1 MKKLLSILAICLGLL
16 TSLTAQNIW
25 KHININMYGGFMVAT
40 SDGSILAGADV
51 YGGPDIFRI
60 YRSQDDGATWQLLL
74 SFSDIEGV
82 RNGYTITDEGRI
94 YFIGKEWHPYG
105 GGSGEFRLF
114 YSDDNGDTWLEKEEP
129 VVIFGG
135 EIGGFCAPTNDLL
148 LIWTPDGTI
157 TWTVDG
163 GETWDTVVAFN
174 NLIYDLEISDM
185 IVNASGD
192 IYTSIY
198 HPFLTWG
205 VGIYHSTLPDLNNP
219 ELVAFEGIAVQ
230 NLEFDPEGNVVAG
243 GGGEFQQQPGFYL
256 VPERRFVIADNGIVY
271 DLHDVGEN
279 NNHYTILRYSGD
291 HGETFYEYGEALQ
304 IQEPIPGGYS
314 DGTIWLGRD
323 GYLYFYGDNDYM
335 KSVFNTND
343 IHYIEGEVVVSQEAF
358 AFGNYQHGAG
368 QAIRVDDDHIYPV
381 TVDGFRPDPTDLSR
395 LIVRYDTIPM
405 GATIGAFGTIR
416 EMHDYAG
423 DSQNVLDII
432 QTTAHYYDAITATL
446 EENWEDGKVIITT
459 KNPPYQTYYITING
473 EQQEFPLTFN
483 GVTLN
488 AGCLPRTFIGHCGIQ
503 MNQYAVSYYG
513 MELADIQPFMNYN
526 YQLEGT
532 LTTDGEQ
539 PCLSCPC
546 EEDENQHF
554 LTVLPSSLVVPHYL
568 MRNGQ
573 LYKNTFINND
583 VFREGMHVD
592 IKGIRHFRYDMPGDE
607 VKVVELV
614 EMDTDEEVTLTGTI
628 VDAPMPHTGY
638 IPLPGMELAFMA
650 NGRRYYLENEQDYDG
665 GQWILVGNDTIYTGQ
680 EITATFTTKMMLDF
694 NQNFYYRINIT
705 QAEPI
710 YDNFPIGTEWYYEIT
725 NDNGSVTYQYLECAA
740 DTTINDHPIHI
751 LVRINTLYDKSDII
765 THEYIYEEYN
775 KVYWWNKELGEFTT
789 LYDFGADEG
798 DEWEIKVGNESIT
811 MHVDAVE
818 PYDYEGQTLKLLR
831 VSDAN
836 DIFSGE
842 IVCGIGHLTSFFPE
856 RLMSKGYRVENIR
869 CFWQDGELVYQNGDQ
884 DCDEIYEQHHFG
896 VEEIEDENGFVIYP
910 NPSHNVLFV
919 KTCHGAS
926 LQSEYRITNIMG
938 QTLMIGEITSENQ
951 QIDVSSLPVGM
962 YFITIGNEMMKFLK
976 N

>member
-1 MKKLLSILAICLGLL
+1 MKKFLSILAICLGFL

-25 KHININMYGGFMVAT
+25 KPINVNMYGGFMVAT

-51 YGGPDIFRI
+51 YGGTDIFRI
-60 YRSQDDGATWQLLL
+60 YRTQDDGATWQLIL
-74 SFSDIEGV
+74 SFSDIQGV
-82 RNGYTITDEGRI
+82 RNGFTITDEGRI
-94 YFIGKEWHPYG
+94 YFIGEEWRQHG
-105 GGSGEFRLF
+105 GGRGIFRLF

-129 VVIFGG
+129 VDVFGG

-163 GETWDTVVAFN
+163 GETWDAVWAFN

-205 VGIYHSTLPDLNNP
+205 VGIYHSTLPYLNNP

-343 IHYIEGEVVVSQEAF
+343 IHYIEGEVVVLPYAF
-358 AFGNYQHGAG
+358 AFGNYPYGAG

-775 KVYWWNKELGEFTT
+775 KVYWWNKTLGEFTT
-789 LYDFGADEG
+789 LYDFSAEVG
-798 DEWEIKVGNESIT
+798 DEWEIKVGTQTIQV
-811 MHVDAVE
+811 HVDAA
-818 PYDYEGQTLKLLR
+818 QTVTYKSQEYKMLSI
-831 VSDAN
+831 SDPD
-836 DIFSGE
+836 DIFTGD
-842 IVCGIGHLTSFFPE
+842 IICGIGHLTSFFPE
-856 RLMSKGYRVENIR
+856 KLMTKGYRVENIR

-884 DCDEIYEQHHFG
+884 DCDEIYEQHHLG
-896 VEEIEDENGFVIYP
+896 VDEIDSENNFAVYP
-910 NPSHNVLFV
+910 NPSYNVLYV
-919 KTCHGAS
+919 LS
-926 LQSEYRITNIMG
+926 DNINSEYRITNTMG
-938 QTLMIGEITSENQ
+938 QTMMSGKIASDNQ
-951 QIDVSSLPVGM
+951 QIDVSSLPEGM
-962 YFITIGNEMMKFLK
+962 YFVTIGSSTTKFLK
-976 N
+976 E

>member
-1 MKKLLSILAICLGLL
+1 MKKLIFIMILCLGFL
-16 TSLTAQNIW
+16 SGLTAQNVW
-25 KHININMYGGFMVAT
+25 KPIEMEGQFLGVSA
-40 SDGSILAGADV
+40 DGSIFSNWGYSGV
-51 YGGPDIFRI
+51 H
-60 YRSQDDGATWQLLL
+60 RSQDEGATWQLNYDL
-74 SFSDIEGV
+74 SYVNSKHF
-82 RNGYTITDEGRI
+82 TINDNNRI
-94 YFIGKEWHPYG
+94 FIFNDNSHK
-105 GGSGEFRLF
+105 LC
-114 YSDDNGDTWLEKEEP
+114 YSDNNGDTWQEQALGISTNWVEGMYSLSNDTIVMVNNEK
-129 VVIFGG
+129 FFWTLNGG
-135 EIGGFCAPTNDLL
+135 ESWNETSISFLQDMVFGSILADHAGNVYISITNAVPIYELGIYTANFNDIDNWTW
-148 LIWTPDGTI
+148 LIEG
-157 TWTVDG
+157 
-163 GETWDTVVAFN
+163 A
-174 NLIYDLEISDM
+174 LIYHM
-185 IVNASGD
+185 
-192 IYTSIY
+192 
-198 HPFLTWG
+198 
-205 VGIYHSTLPDLNNP
+205 
-219 ELVAFEGIAVQ
+219 EL
-230 NLEFDPEGNVVAG
+230 DPEGNVVAG
-243 GGGEFQQQPGFYL
+243 GYGQFQQQPGLYL
-256 VPERRFVIADNGIVY
+256 VPDRRFTVADNGIIY
-271 DLHDVGEN
+271 DLHNVGE
-279 NNHYTILRYSGD
+279 YTVLRYSAD
-291 HGETFYEYGEALQ
+291 HGETFYEYGEAL
-304 IQEPIPGGYS
+304 PLYSPAPGGMG
-314 DGTIWLGRD
+314 DGSIYKGRD
-323 GYLYFYGDNDYM
+323 GHLYFGGHGARK

-343 IHYIEGEVVVSQEAF
+343 IHYIEGEVVVLQEAF
-358 AFGNYQHGAG
+358 AFGNYPHGAG

-614 EMDTDEEVTLTGTI
+614 EMDTDEETTLTGTI

-705 QAEPI
+705 AAEPYVEI
-710 YDNFPIGTEWYYEIT
+710 FPRGTEWYYEIKHVT
-725 NDNGSVTYQYLECAA
+725 GDVTYQHLEYAA
-740 DTTINDHPIHI
+740 DTAINSRRAKII
-751 LVRINTLYDKSDII
+751 VETNTMYDKTEWIN
-765 THEYIYEEYN
+765 HEYIYEDGD
-775 KVYWWNKELGEFTT
+775 KIYWWNKETEEFTL
-789 LYDFGADEG
+789 LYDFGADVG
-798 DEWEIKVGNESIT
+798 DEWVIDGGWYTIT
-811 MHVDAVE
+811 VHVDAAHTVTYKSE
-818 PYDYEGQTLKLLR
+818 TYRVLS
-831 VSDAN
+831 VSDPSHLFTG
-836 DIFSGE
+836 DI
-842 IVCGIGHLTSFFPE
+842 ICGIGHTKSFFPE
-856 RLMSKGYRVENIR
+856 TPMAKDYEVDGLR
-869 CFWQDGELVYQNGDQ
+869 CYWQDGELVLNTGEE
-884 DCDEIYEQHHFG
+884 DCDAIYNTIHME
-896 VEEIEDENGFVIYP
+896 VDENAEASFAVYP
-910 NPSHNVLFV
+910 NPTKGILYVETVH
-919 KTCHGAS
+919 APS
-926 LQSEYRITNIMG
+926 LQGQTEYRITNLLG
-938 QTLMIGEITSENQ
+938 QTVKSGNISSDNQ
-951 QIDVSSLPVGM
+951 QIDMRDLNQGF
-962 YFITIGNEMMKFLK
+962 YFITIGETTQKIIINP
-976 N
+976 

>member
-1 MKKLLSILAICLGLL
+1 MKKIFSILVVCFSLIG
-16 TSLTAQNIW
+16 TLTAQNVW
-25 KHININMYGGFMVAT
+25 KPINMEGEFLGVSA
-40 SDGSILAGADV
+40 DGSIFSNWGYSGV
-51 YGGPDIFRI
+51 H
-60 YRSQDDGATWQLLL
+60 RSQDEGVTWQLNYDL
-74 SFSDIEGV
+74 SYVNSKHF
-82 RNGYTITDEGRI
+82 TINDNNRI
-94 YFIGKEWHPYG
+94 FIFNDNSHK
-105 GGSGEFRLF
+105 LC
-114 YSDDNGDTWLEKEEP
+114 YSDNNGDTWQEQASSISTNWVEGMYSLSNDTIVMVNNEK
-129 VVIFGG
+129 FFWTLNGG
-135 EIGGFCAPTNDLL
+135 ASWNETNISFLQDMVFASILADHAGNVYISITNAVPIYEL
-148 LIWTPDGTI
+148 GIYTANFNDIDNWTWLIEG
-157 TWTVDG
+157 
-163 GETWDTVVAFN
+163 A
-174 NLIYDLEISDM
+174 LIYHM
-185 IVNASGD
+185 
-192 IYTSIY
+192 
-198 HPFLTWG
+198 
-205 VGIYHSTLPDLNNP
+205 
-219 ELVAFEGIAVQ
+219 EL
-230 NLEFDPEGNVVAG
+230 DPEGNVVAG
-243 GGGEFQQQPGFYL
+243 GYGQFQQQPGLYL
-256 VPERRFVIADNGIVY
+256 VPDRRFTVADNGIIY
-271 DLHDVGEN
+271 DLHNVGE
-279 NNHYTILRYSGD
+279 YTVLRYSAD
-291 HGETFYEYGEALQ
+291 HGETFYEYGEAL
-304 IQEPIPGGYS
+304 PLYSPAPGGMG
-314 DGTIWLGRD
+314 DGSIYKGRD
-323 GYLYFYGDNDYM
+323 GHLYFGGHGARM

-343 IHYIEGEVVVSQEAF
+343 IHYIEGEVVVLQEAF
-358 AFGNYQHGAG
+358 AFGNYPHGAG

-513 MELADIQPFMNYN
+513 MELDDIQPFMNYN

-546 EEDENQHF
+546 EDDENQHF

-568 MRNGQ
+568 IRNGQ

-638 IPLPGMELAFMA
+638 IPLPGMEFAFMA
-650 NGRRYYLENEQDYDG
+650 NGTRYYLENEQDYD
-665 GQWILVGNDTIYTGQ
+665 WILVGNDTIYLGQ

-740 DTTINDHPIHI
+740 DTTINDKPIHI
-751 LVRINTLYDKSDII
+751 LVRINTLYDKQEVI
-765 THEYIYEEYN
+765 THEYIYEENN
-775 KVYWWNKELGEFTT
+775 KVYWWNKTLGEFTT
-789 LYDFGADEG
+789 LYDFGAEVG
-798 DEWEIKVGNESIT
+798 NEWEIKVGTQTIPV
-811 MHVDAVE
+811 HVDAA
-818 PYDYEGQTLKLLR
+818 QTVTYKSQEYKMLSI
-831 VSDAN
+831 SDPD
-836 DIFSGE
+836 DIFTGD
-842 IVCGIGHLTSFFPE
+842 IICGIGHLTSFFPE
-856 RLMSKGYRVENIR
+856 KLMTKGYRVENIR
-869 CFWQDGELVYQNGDQ
+869 CFWQDGELVYHNGDQ
-884 DCDEIYEQHHFG
+884 DCDEIYEQHHMD
-896 VEEIEDENGFVIYP
+896 VNETDIEKGFVVYP
-910 NPSHNVLFV
+910 NPTDGILYILSEH
-919 KTCHGAS
+919 TDA
-926 LQSEYRITNIMG
+926 EYRIVNIMG
-938 QTLMIGEITSENQ
+938 QTMLTGRIDSESQ
-951 QIDVSSLPVGM
+951 QIDVSSLSDGL
-962 YFITIGNEMMKFLK
+962 YYITIDNASRIIVIK
-976 N
+976 

>member
-1 MKKLLSILAICLGLL
+1 MKRLIILILCLGLFAPL
-16 TSLTAQNIW
+16 AAQNIW
-25 KHININMYGGFMVAT
+25 KPINVNMYGGFMVAT

-51 YGGPDIFRI
+51 YGGTDIFRI
-60 YRSQDDGATWQLLL
+60 YRTQDDGATWQLIL
-74 SFSDIEGV
+74 SFSDIQGV
-82 RNGYTITDEGRI
+82 RNGFTITDEGRI
-94 YFIGKEWHPYG
+94 YFIGEEWRQHG
-105 GGSGEFRLF
+105 GGRGIFRLF

-129 VVIFGG
+129 VDVFGG

-163 GETWDTVVAFN
+163 GETWDAVWAFN

-198 HPFLTWG
+198 HPFLTYG
-205 VGIYHSTLPDLNNP
+205 VGIYHSSLSNMSP

-256 VPERRFVIADNGIVY
+256 VPDKRFVIADNGIIY

-279 NNHYTILRYSGD
+279 NNHYTVLRYSGN
-291 HGETFYEYGEALQ
+291 HGETFYEYGEALK
-304 IQEPIPGGYS
+304 IYTPYPGDEGDGY
-314 DGTIWLGRD
+314 IWLGRD
-323 GYLYFYGDNDYM
+323 GHLYFYGDNDYK

-381 TVDGFRPDPTDLSR
+381 TADGFRPDPTDLSR

-573 LYKNTFINND
+573 LYKDTFINND
-583 VFREGMHVD
+583 IFREGMHVD

-607 VKVVELV
+607 VNVVELV
-614 EMDTDEEVTLTGTI
+614 EMDTDEETTLTGTI

-638 IPLPGMELAFMA
+638 IPLPGMEFAFMA
-650 NGRRYYLENEQDYDG
+650 NGRRYYLENEQDYD
-665 GQWILVGNDTIYTGQ
+665 WILVGNDTIYVNGQ
-680 EITATFTTKMMLDF
+680 EIRATFTSKMMLDYDM
-694 NQNFYYRINIT
+694 NYYYRINIT
-705 QAEPI
+705 EVEPVNEI
-710 YDNFPIGTEWYYEIT
+710 FPRGTEWYYEIKHQT
-725 NDNGSVTYQYLECAA
+725 GDITYQHLEYAA
-740 DTTINDHPIHI
+740 DTAINSKRVKII
-751 LVRINTLYDKSDII
+751 VETNTMYDKSTWTDV
-765 THEYIYEEYN
+765 EYIYEDGE
-775 KVYWWNKELGEFTT
+775 KIYWWNKDLEDFTL
-789 LYDFGADEG
+789 LYDFGAEVG
-798 DEWEIKVGNESIT
+798 DEWEINGGWFTIT
-811 MHVDAVE
+811 VHVDAA
-818 PYDYEGQTLKLLR
+818 QTVTYKSQEYRILS
-831 VSDAN
+831 VSDVSHLFTG
-836 DIFSGE
+836 DI
-842 IVCGIGHLTSFFPE
+842 ICGIGHMNRFFPE
-856 RLMSKGYRVENIR
+856 SPIAKDYEVDGLR
-869 CFWQDGELVYQNGDQ
+869 CFWQDGELILHMGDE
-884 DCDEIYEQHHFG
+884 DCDAVYYGIHD
-896 VEEIEDENGFVIYP
+896 VDEDTEATFAVYP
-910 NPSHNVLFV
+910 NPTDGLLHVV
-919 KTCHGAS
+919 ETVCTPS
-926 LQSEYRITNIMG
+926 LQGQTEYRITNLLG
-938 QTLMIGEITSENQ
+938 QTVLIGEVTKT
-951 QIDVSSLPVGM
+951 IDVSSLPAGL
-962 YFITIGNEMMKFLK
+962 YYLTIGDQTQKIIINRIP
-976 N
+976 

>member
-1 MKKLLSILAICLGLL
+1 MKKIFSILVVCFSLIG
-16 TSLTAQNIW
+16 TLTAQNVW
-25 KHININMYGGFMVAT
+25 KPINMEGEFLGVSA
-40 SDGSILAGADV
+40 DGSIFSNWGYSGV
-51 YGGPDIFRI
+51 H
-60 YRSQDDGATWQLLL
+60 RSQDEGATWQLNYDL
-74 SFSDIEGV
+74 SYVNSKHF
-82 RNGYTITDEGRI
+82 TINDNNRI
-94 YFIGKEWHPYG
+94 FIFNDNSHK
-105 GGSGEFRLF
+105 LC
-114 YSDDNGDTWLEKEEP
+114 YSDNNGDTWQEQASGISTNWVEGMYSLSNDTIVMVNNEK
-129 VVIFGG
+129 FFWTLNGG
-135 EIGGFCAPTNDLL
+135 ASWNETNISFLQDMVFASILADHAGNVYISITNAVPIYEL
-148 LIWTPDGTI
+148 GIYTANFNDIDNWTWLI
-157 TWTVDG
+157 
-163 GETWDTVVAFN
+163 ESA
-174 NLIYDLEISDM
+174 LIYHM
-185 IVNASGD
+185 
-192 IYTSIY
+192 
-198 HPFLTWG
+198 
-205 VGIYHSTLPDLNNP
+205 
-219 ELVAFEGIAVQ
+219 EL
-230 NLEFDPEGNVVAG
+230 DPEGNVVAG
-243 GGGEFQQQPGFYL
+243 GYGQFQQQPGLYL
-256 VPERRFVIADNGIVY
+256 VPDRRFTVADNGIIY
-271 DLHDVGEN
+271 DLHNVGE
-279 NNHYTILRYSGD
+279 YTVLRYSAD
-291 HGETFYEYGEALQ
+291 HGETFYEYGEAL
-304 IQEPIPGGYS
+304 PLYSPAPGGMG
-314 DGTIWLGRD
+314 DGSIYKGRD
-323 GYLYFYGDNDYM
+323 GHLYFGGHGARM

-343 IHYIEGEVVVSQEAF
+343 IHYIEGEVVVLQEAF
-358 AFGNYQHGAG
+358 AFGNYPHGAG

-416 EMHDYAG
+416 EMHDYVG

-432 QTTAHYYDAITATL
+432 QTTAHYYDGITATL
-446 EENWEDGKVIITT
+446 EASYEDNKVIITT

-638 IPLPGMELAFMA
+638 IPLPGMEFAFMA
-650 NGRRYYLENEQDYDG
+650 NGTRYYLENEQDYD
-665 GQWILVGNDTIYTGQ
+665 WILVGNDTIYLGQ

-740 DTTINDHPIHI
+740 DTTINDKPIHI
-751 LVRINTLYDKSDII
+751 LVRINTLYDKQEVI
-765 THEYIYEEYN
+765 THEYIYEENN
-775 KVYWWNKELGEFTT
+775 KVYWWDKTLGEFTT
-789 LYDFGADEG
+789 LYDFGAEVG
-798 DEWEIKVGNESIT
+798 DEWEIKVGTQTIPV
-811 MHVDAVE
+811 HVDAA
-818 PYDYEGQTLKLLR
+818 QTVTYKSQEYKMLSI
-831 VSDAN
+831 SDPD
-836 DIFSGE
+836 DIFTGD
-842 IVCGIGHLTSFFPE
+842 IICGIGHLTSFFPE
-856 RLMSKGYRVENIR
+856 KLMNKGYRVENIR
-869 CFWQDGELVYQNGDQ
+869 CFWQDGELVYHNGDQ
-884 DCDEIYEQHHFG
+884 DCDEIYEQHHMD
-896 VEEIEDENGFVIYP
+896 VNETDIEKGFVVYP
-910 NPSHNVLFV
+910 NPTDGILYILSEH
-919 KTCHGAS
+919 TDA
-926 LQSEYRITNIMG
+926 EYRIVNIMG
-938 QTLMIGEITSENQ
+938 QTMLTGRIDSESQ
-951 QIDVSSLPVGM
+951 QIDVSSLSDGL
-962 YFITIGNEMMKFLK
+962 YYITIDNASRIIVIK
-976 N
+976 

>member
-1 MKKLLSILAICLGLL
+1 MKKNLLILAICLYLL
-16 TSLTAQNIW
+16 TSLAAQNIW
-25 KHININMYGGFMVAT
+25 KPINVNIYGGFMVAT

-51 YGGPDIFRI
+51 YGGTDIFRI
-60 YRSQDDGATWQLLL
+60 YRTQDDGATWQLIL
-74 SFSDIEGV
+74 SFSDIQGV
-82 RNGYTITDEGRI
+82 RNGFTITDEGRI
-94 YFIGKEWHPYG
+94 YFIGEEWRQHG
-105 GGSGEFRLF
+105 GGRGIFRLF

-129 VVIFGG
+129 VDVFGG

-163 GETWDTVVAFN
+163 GETWDAVWAFN

-198 HPFLTWG
+198 HPFLTYG
-205 VGIYHSTLPDLNNP
+205 VGIYHSSLSNMSP

-256 VPERRFVIADNGIVY
+256 VPDKRFVIADNGIIY

-279 NNHYTILRYSGD
+279 NNHYTVLRYSGN

-304 IQEPIPGGYS
+304 IQEPIPGDEGDGY
-314 DGTIWLGRD
+314 IWLGRD
-323 GYLYFYGDNDYM
+323 GHLFFYGDNDYK

-343 IHYIEGEVVVSQEAF
+343 IHYIEGEVVVSPFAF
-358 AFGNYQHGAG
+358 AFGNYPYGAG

-751 LVRINTLYDKSDII
+751 LVRINTLYDKSQVI
-765 THEYIYEEYN
+765 THEYIYEENN
-775 KVYWWNKELGEFTT
+775 KVYWWNKTLGEFTT
-789 LYDFGADEG
+789 LYDFGAEVG

-811 MHVDAVE
+811 MHVNAVE

-856 RLMSKGYRVENIR
+856 KLMTKGYRVENIR

-884 DCDEIYEQHHFG
+884 DCDEIYEQHHYGIDEF
-896 VEEIEDENGFVIYP
+896 DNENGLIIYP
-910 NPSHNVLFV
+910 NPSHDVLYV
-919 KTCHGAS
+919 LS
-926 LQSEYRITNIMG
+926 DNINSEYRVTNTMG
-938 QTLMIGEITSENQ
+938 QTMMSGKIASDNQ
-951 QIDVSSLPVGM
+951 QIDVSSLPEGM
-962 YFITIGNEMMKFLK
+962 YFVTIGSSTTKFLK
-976 N
+976 E

>member
-1 MKKLLSILAICLGLL
+1 MKKILLILAICLCLL
-16 TSLTAQNIW
+16 TSLAAQNIW
-25 KHININMYGGFMVAT
+25 KPINVNMYGGFMVAT

-51 YGGPDIFRI
+51 YGGTDIFRI
-60 YRSQDDGATWQLLL
+60 YRTQDDGATWQLIL
-74 SFSDIEGV
+74 SFSDIQGV
-82 RNGYTITDEGRI
+82 RNGFTITDEGRI
-94 YFIGKEWHPYG
+94 YFIGEEWRQHG
-105 GGSGEFRLF
+105 GGRGIFRLF

-129 VVIFGG
+129 VDVFGG

-163 GETWDTVVAFN
+163 GETWDAVWAFN

-198 HPFLTWG
+198 HPFLTYG
-205 VGIYHSTLPDLNNP
+205 VGIYHSSLSNMSP

-256 VPERRFVIADNGIVY
+256 VPDKRFVIADNGIIY

-279 NNHYTILRYSGD
+279 NNHYTVLRYSGN

-304 IQEPIPGGYS
+304 IQEPIPGDEGDGY
-314 DGTIWLGRD
+314 IWLGRD
-323 GYLYFYGDNDYM
+323 GHLFFYGDNDYK

-343 IHYIEGEVVVSQEAF
+343 IHYIEGEVIIAQTSIFTGTYA
-358 AFGNYQHGAG
+358 NSW
-368 QAIRVDDDHIYPV
+368 QAIWVDDDHIYPV
-381 TVDGFRPDPTDLSR
+381 TADGFRPDPTDLSR

-775 KVYWWNKELGEFTT
+775 KVYWWNKTLGEFTT
-789 LYDFGADEG
+789 LYDFSAEVG
-798 DEWEIKVGNESIT
+798 DEWEIKVGTQTIQV
-811 MHVDAVE
+811 HVDAA
-818 PYDYEGQTLKLLR
+818 QTVTYKSQEYKMLSI
-831 VSDAN
+831 SDPD
-836 DIFSGE
+836 DIFTGD
-842 IVCGIGHLTSFFPE
+842 IICGIGHLTSFFPE
-856 RLMSKGYRVENIR
+856 KLMTKGYRVENIR
-869 CFWQDGELVYQNGDQ
+869 CFWQDGILVYQNGDQ

-896 VEEIEDENGFVIYP
+896 VEEIEDENGFAIYP
-910 NPSHNVLFV
+910 NPSHNVLYV
-919 KTCHGAS
+919 LS
-926 LQSEYRITNIMG
+926 DNINSEYRVTNLMG

-951 QIDVSSLPVGM
+951 QINVSSLTEGI
-962 YFITIGNEMMKFLK
+962 YFFTINSSTTKFLK
-976 N
+976 E